1 MCMIANVKEINNDNN
16 NNNNKNNNNNN
27 NNNNNKSGIDL
38 YFVLR
43 NVGNVLHLIFG
54 VPKS

>member
-1 MCMIANVKEINNDNN
+1 MYMIANVKEINNND
-16 NNNNKNNNNNN
+16 NNNNNN
-27 NNNNNKSGIDL
+27 NNNNNKSGIEL